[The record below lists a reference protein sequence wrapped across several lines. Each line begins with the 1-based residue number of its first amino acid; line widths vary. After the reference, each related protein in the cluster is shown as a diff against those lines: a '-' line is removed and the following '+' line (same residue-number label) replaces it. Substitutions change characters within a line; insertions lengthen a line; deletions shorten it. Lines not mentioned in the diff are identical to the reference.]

1 MRKIIVTILIFFS
14 LFVRA
19 QNEQL
24 AQNYFD
30 RGEFEKALVSY
41 EDLLKSQPGNMIYFQ
56 KTIDCYQQLQQFD
69 KAEKGIQERL
79 DKFKQANLLVELGY
93 NYQLQKNTEKAKK
106 YYDQAIDRIKKN
118 VNEVYGIAYTFERKA
133 LTDYALLA
141 YQTAATI
148 DSKLNFNFQIAV
160 LYGQKGEI
168 ELMLETFLN
177 ESYQN
182 PQNLPIIQNQL
193 NRFMTEDTNENF
205 NDLLKK
211 ALLTRAQKT
220 QDLFWNDF
228 LSWYFIQLKE
238 YGKAFIQQKAIYKR
252 SPDSFANIVNL
263 GQMAMDD
270 KDIEAAKEI
279 LTFVLENTNNLEL
292 LIEANSY
299 LLEMRIENATEK
311 DYPQITSDL
320 ERLIKEFGI
329 SPYTIPLLKLDA
341 EFSAFH
347 LKNVEKAKTILKN
360 ALEMDLDKNQNA
372 EIKMELA
379 DILLFEE
386 KFNQA
391 LIYYSQVGED
401 MSGSVIGQE
410 ASLKTAKTSY
420 YKTDFEWASHQ
431 LKILK
436 TASTQLIANDAL
448 DLFLLISDNTVED
461 STQVA
466 LKKFARADFLLFQNK
481 KQEALSAF
489 QNILKEHK
497 GEEIEPITLLRIGKI
512 YEKLGDFT
520 NALENYS
527 AIINNHKECI
537 YIDEAYFFSAEIYNE
552 KLKDFE
558 KAKPLYESIIMNH
571 EDSIYYVEAR
581 KKYRQLRG
589 DTNL

>member
-220 QDLFWNDF
+220 QDLFW
-228 LSWYFIQLKE
+228 
-238 YGKAFIQQKAIYKR
+238 KANCSR
-252 SPDSFANIVNL
+252 SRRS
-263 GQMAMDD
+263 
-270 KDIEAAKEI
+270 
-279 LTFVLENTNNLEL
+279 
-292 LIEANSY
+292 
-299 LLEMRIENATEK
+299 
-311 DYPQITSDL
+311 
-320 ERLIKEFGI
+320 
-329 SPYTIPLLKLDA
+329 
-341 EFSAFH
+341 
-347 LKNVEKAKTILKN
+347 
-360 ALEMDLDKNQNA
+360 
-372 EIKMELA
+372 
-379 DILLFEE
+379 
-386 KFNQA
+386 
-391 LIYYSQVGED
+391 
-401 MSGSVIGQE
+401 
-410 ASLKTAKTSY
+410 
-420 YKTDFEWASHQ
+420 
-431 LKILK
+431 
-436 TASTQLIANDAL
+436 
-448 DLFLLISDNTVED
+448 
-461 STQVA
+461 
-466 LKKFARADFLLFQNK
+466 
-481 KQEALSAF
+481 
-489 QNILKEHK
+489 
-497 GEEIEPITLLRIGKI
+497 
-512 YEKLGDFT
+512 
-520 NALENYS
+520 
-527 AIINNHKECI
+527 
-537 YIDEAYFFSAEIYNE
+537 
-552 KLKDFE
+552 FE
-558 KAKPLYESIIMNH
+558 KTYIREIFISLF
-571 EDSIYYVEAR
+571 
-581 KKYRQLRG
+581 
-589 DTNL
+589 